1 MPTVFENSFI
11 GYTYDEVDRILKET
25 DTYKKKLEEYIA
37 YAKSEGYGDDIK
49 SAYESLGFD
58 GTWEQH
64 KKEIMISGMIQEG
77 KMKSFHHIDNDKFY
91 YFLCNGSK

>member
-49 SAYESLGFD
+49 SAYEGLGFD
-58 GTWEQH
+58 STWEIE
-64 KKEIMISGMIQEG
+64 KKELMISGMIKEG
-77 KMKSFHHIDNDKFY
+77 KMKFFPHIDKIY
-91 YFLCNGSK
+91 YFLCNCSK